1 MDQQDLDCVIVGCN
15 NRPLSRILE
24 EAEQTRQFSGA
35 YEHFKA
41 NSAWFRAE
49 RLTYADLFNRC
60 FTASTGRAANWN
72 VFQAPQ
78 LGVHYL
84 ANFLLERGFRAEPVN
99 SFNDDRERLEQLLE
113 RAPRAVAI
121 TTTFYVDPSP
131 VREIVDFLRRR
142 SSDTRII
149 VGGTYIYSMVY
160 EQPEAMQDVLFRRMG
175 ADIYVCDAQGELTL
189 SRICAELRETSPRL
203 ERVPN
208 LAFPSVGKS
217 FLRTRRQIEVNDLNQ
232 NAMRWERFDS
242 RVVAPTALVRTSRS
256 CPNQCAFCRYPVL
269 EGPHTLADLATVEKE
284 LDDLHSIGVTH
295 IVFVDDTFNIP
306 PDRFKDL
313 CRMMIRKKYGFRWLS
328 YFRCANADEEAF
340 DLAAESGAMMLFL
353 GIEAGDQRILDGMN
367 KNATV
372 EQYHRGIQELKKRG
386 IDTYASTMIGFP
398 GETEQTARNTM
409 RFIEEAEPTFY
420 SMEVYFH
427 DTKVP
432 VAARKEEYGISGSG
446 YSWRHDTM
454 DWRDATEL
462 LKVGYRSIR
471 GSSILPLYCF
481 NVWSL
486 GYYHSHGVARDR
498 LREFVRLAS
507 RLCVAGLDDPPSPNQ
522 DAEDRILRVF
532 GKEAGG

>member
-1 MDQQDLDCVIVGCN
+1 
-15 NRPLSRILE
+15 
-24 EAEQTRQFSGA
+24 
-35 YEHFKA
+35 
-41 NSAWFRAE
+41 
-49 RLTYADLFNRC
+49 
-60 FTASTGRAANWN
+60 
-72 VFQAPQ
+72 
-78 LGVHYL
+78 
-84 ANFLLERGFRAEPVN
+84 
-99 SFNDDRERLEQLLE
+99 
-113 RAPRAVAI
+113 
-121 TTTFYVDPSP
+121 
-131 VREIVDFLRRR
+131 
-142 SSDTRII
+142 
-149 VGGTYIYSMVY
+149 MVY

-175 ADIYVCDAQGELTL
+175 ADIYVCDAQGELAL
-189 SRICAELRETSPRL
+189 SRICAELREASPRL
-203 ERVPN
+203 ERVAN
-208 LAFPSVGKS
+208 LAFSRADKS
-217 FLRTRRQIEVNDLNQ
+217 FLRTRRQIEVNDLNES
-232 NAMRWERFDS
+232 AMRWERFD
-242 RVVAPTALVRTSRS
+242 RGVVAPTALVRTSRS
-256 CPNQCAFCRYPVL
+256 CPNRCAFCRYPVL

-353 GIEAGDQRILDGMN
+353 GIESGDQRILNAMD

-372 EQYHRGIQELKKRG
+372 EQYHHGIQELKKRG

-398 GETEQTARNTM
+398 GETERTARNTM

-432 VAARKEEYGISGSG
+432 VAERKEECGISGSG

-471 GSSILPLYCF
+471 GSSILPLHCF

-486 GYYHSHGVARDR
+486 GYYHSHGVARDW

-507 RLCVAGLDDPPSPNQ
+507 RLCLAGLDDPPAPNQ

-532 GKEAGG
+532 GDGPRN